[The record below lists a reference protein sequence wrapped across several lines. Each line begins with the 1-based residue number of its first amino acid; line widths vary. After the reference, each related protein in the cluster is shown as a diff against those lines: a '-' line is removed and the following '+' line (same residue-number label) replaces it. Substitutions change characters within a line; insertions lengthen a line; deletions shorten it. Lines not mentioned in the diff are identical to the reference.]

1 MNRSDIPPL
10 LIGSRKKSKGGSMAT
25 KLSLGSS
32 EAVRSKSPGNSLSR
46 GATLASK
53 RGRKAEELANG
64 ASLATRR
71 LKKGGYIDKEDYIIN
86 DTSDGSLRRART
98 EKRNDQL
105 SGLRLKKG
113 GPLWIQNAINP
124 NNKGALH
131 RDLHISPNKKIP
143 LSKLHKA
150 EHSKSPTIR
159 KRAQLAETLRGFNH
173 RPRGR

>member
-1 MNRSDIPPL
+1 MNRSNIGKL
-10 LIGSRKKSKGGSMAT
+10 LIGGKKKSQGGSTAT
-25 KLSLGSS
+25 KLSLGAS

-53 RGRKAEELANG
+53 KGRAAEELANG

-71 LKKGGYIDKEDYIIN
+71 LKKGGYIDKEGYIIN

-113 GPLWIQNAINP
+113 GSLWIQDAVSR
-124 NNKGALH
+124 NKGALH
-131 RDLHISPNKKIP
+131 RDLHVSPHKKIP